1 MRPQKENQPQR
12 PEALETVDKTIEKA
26 QEHLEK
32 SSIIRILSRSLPDIR
47 ICSMKPCKGGLTG
60 EEVGE
65 YPGDLKKTSV
75 FIECSEK
82 DLHIPLERVNKTE
95 NVLNNLNA
103 EVEKTIYPG
112 KSHKKVMTKSNKP
125 QK

>member
-1 MRPQKENQPQR
+1 MQQ
-12 PEALETVDKTIEKA
+12 ETL
-26 QEHLEK
+26 QG
-32 SSIIRILSRSLPDIR
+32 
-47 ICSMKPCKGGLTG
+47 GGLTG

>member
-47 ICSMKPCKGGLTG
+47 ICSKKPCKGGTYRRRSRG
-60 EEVGE
+60 
-65 YPGDLKKTSV
+65 
-75 FIECSEK
+75 
-82 DLHIPLERVNKTE
+82 IPWRSKENKC
-95 NVLNNLNA
+95 
-103 EVEKTIYPG
+103 I
-112 KSHKKVMTKSNKP
+112 HRM
-125 QK
+125 Q